1 MANLAPLNPFRELS
15 RIDPFSDMGD
25 WFKGF
30 TLRPVLRDFEAE
42 PQMKLEVTEDDKTY
56 RVKAEIPGVNKDDIE
71 VSVDGNMVSISAEVK
86 KEKEEKKDEKVIRS
100 ERYYGKVSRSFSL
113 ANEIDQ
119 AAAQAKYTDGV
130 LELTLPKKAGTSSK
144 KIAVS

>member
-1 MANLAPLNPFRELS
+1 MANLTPFNPFRELG

-30 TLRPVLRDFEAE
+30 TLRPVMRDFDAE
-42 PQMKLEVTEDDKTY
+42 PQMKLEVSEDDKNY
-56 RVKAEIPGVNKDDIE
+56 RVKAEIPGVSKEDIQ
-71 VSVDGNMVSISAEVK
+71 VSVDGNLVSISAEVK

-113 ANEIDQ
+113 ANEVDQ
-119 AAAQAKYTDGV
+119 AAAQAKYADGV

-144 KIAVS
+144 KITVS